1 MNYTARLEAMRRA
14 LPRLKCDALV
24 VSNLMNVRYGCGFT
38 GSSGM
43 LAITP
48 DEAFFITDFRYQSQ
62 AAQQVQGGYTVVI
75 AERGLWREAAR
86 KLKARK
92 LKKKAARIGFE
103 AAHTSVAAL
112 EEIEKQIK
120 PVRAV
125 ATKNAVETL
134 RLHKGEDEVAIIER
148 AVRIIDECFEHIC
161 GVLKPGLAEREVAD
175 ELERQMRLR
184 GASGPSFTTIV
195 ASGERG
201 ALPHGI
207 ASDKKIEPGDMVTID
222 MGAVLDGYCSDC
234 TRTVCIGKPTR
245 EQQKI
250 YETVWRAQTAAAEA
264 LRPGLNCKAADMIA
278 RQFITDAGYGAQFGH
293 GLGHGVGLEIHEP
306 PRLSKLG
313 KGPLQPGM
321 IVTCEPGIYIEDW
334 GGVRIEDML
343 LITPD
348 GARTLT
354 RARKPRKIIAL

>member
-24 VSNLMNVRYGCGFT
+24 VSNLTNVRYGCGFT

-43 LAITP
+43 LAITMA
-48 DEAFFITDFRYQSQ
+48 DAFFITDFRYQSQ
-62 AAQQVQGGYTVVI
+62 AGQQVCGGYEVVI

-86 KLKARK
+86 L
-92 LKKKAARIGFE
+92 LKKRKAKHIGFE
-103 AAHTSVAAL
+103 AEHTSVAML
-112 EEIEKQIK
+112 EEIEKLIK
-120 PVRAV
+120 PARAV
-125 ATKNAVETL
+125 ATKSAVEKL
-134 RLHKGEDEVAIIER
+134 RLRKGDDEVEVIER
-148 AVRIIDECFEHIC
+148 AVAVIDECFEYIC
-161 GVLKPGLAEREVAD
+161 GVLKPGLVEREVAE
-175 ELERQMRLR
+175 ELERQMRAR

-201 ALPHGI
+201 ALPHGV
-207 ASDKKIEPGDMVTID
+207 ASDKKLARGDMVTID

-234 TRTVCIGKPTR
+234 TRTVCIGRPSR
-245 EQQKI
+245 QQQKI
-250 YETVWRAQTAAAEA
+250 YETVWRAQTAASQA
-264 LRPGLNCKAADMIA
+264 LRPGLNCKAADMVA
-278 RQFITDAGYGAQFGH
+278 RRLITDAGYGEQFGH

-306 PRLSKLG
+306 PRLAKLG

-321 IVTCEPGIYIEDW
+321 IVTCEPGIYIEGW